1 MPDDEMPDEEMDAK
15 LQHWLN
21 RVDERWRTTGVPTY
35 ERGRLRRELDRD
47 VEEALQAGAAPGDL
61 MATDPDEF
69 ADQVAVAHGHAAAE
83 PSGDP
88 ASPGS
93 VVVTALLGALT
104 GVVLVWFVVWPAM
117 SVVAPT
123 ASDNAF
129 VAIGYPLAV
138 VTVLLCAAIA
148 LRMRFGASIR
158 TVILP
163 SLAGL
168 VAGCLLGLPATLLI
182 SQALDYPT
190 NPVLVLFEA
199 IPMIGLAIL
208 GIQVARR
215 LAARRH
221 PEPATT

>member
-1 MPDDEMPDEEMDAK
+1 MPDDEMPDDEIDAE
-15 LQHWLN
+15 LQDWLN
-21 RVDERWRTTGVPTY
+21 RVDERWRATGVPTY

-47 VEEALQAGAAPGDL
+47 VEEALRAGAAPRDL

-69 ADQVAVAHGHAAAE
+69 ADQVAVAHGHAAAK
-83 PSGDP
+83 PSGQP
-88 ASPGS
+88 VAPGS
-93 VVVTALLGALT
+93 VVGTALVGALS

-129 VAIGYPLAV
+129 VVVGYALAV

-148 LRMRFGASIR
+148 LRLRFDASVR
-158 TVILP
+158 NVILP
-163 SLAGL
+163 TLAGL
-168 VAGCLLGLPATLLI
+168 VAGCLLGLPATLVI
-182 SQALDYPT
+182 SRTLDYPT

-199 IPMIGLAIL
+199 IPMIVLAVL
-208 GIQVARR
+208 GVRVARW
-215 LAARRH
+215 LVARRH